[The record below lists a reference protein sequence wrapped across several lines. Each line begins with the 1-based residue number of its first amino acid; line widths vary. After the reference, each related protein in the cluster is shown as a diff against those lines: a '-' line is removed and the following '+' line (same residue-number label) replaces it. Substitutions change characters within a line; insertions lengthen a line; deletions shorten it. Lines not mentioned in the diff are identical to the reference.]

1 MHQCDSTFDTNAGLS
16 ALVQQSC
23 HQTHHQGDHDHF
35 ESKNCRKQVL
45 LRVWL
50 SNFYKVHSLTFC
62 CFQHAKLCPKKK
74 PVVLCFV
81 LCQLSTYVTTSHFIH
96 FVSLID
102 VYTFCFTLTRYV
114 ESVKAF
120 HERTVFMNFLELCKT
135 EGAFDLRA
143 CGEEVCRKASIPIES
158 CAPSQAAAASAAAAA
173 AAIVGAGGGAGGG
186 VGGGAALGSTLGR
199 QASRGVLMSPAA
211 RGIYSICE
219 CINCS

>member
-1 MHQCDSTFDTNAGLS
+1 M
-16 ALVQQSC
+16 
-23 HQTHHQGDHDHF
+23 
-35 ESKNCRKQVL
+35 
-45 LRVWL
+45 
-50 SNFYKVHSLTFC
+50 
-62 CFQHAKLCPKKK
+62 
-74 PVVLCFV
+74 
-81 LCQLSTYVTTSHFIH
+81 
-96 FVSLID
+96 
-102 VYTFCFTLTRYV
+102 

-143 CGEEVCRKASIPIES
+143 CGEDVCRKASIPIETY
-158 CAPSQAAAASAAAAA
+158 APSQAAA

-186 VGGGAALGSTLGR
+186 GGGGAALGSTLGR